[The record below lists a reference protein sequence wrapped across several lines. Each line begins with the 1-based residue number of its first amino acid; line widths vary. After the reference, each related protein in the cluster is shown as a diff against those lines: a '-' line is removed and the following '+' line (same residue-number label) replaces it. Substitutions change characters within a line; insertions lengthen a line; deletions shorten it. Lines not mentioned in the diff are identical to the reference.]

1 MKNKYIDLVEQSFE
15 FPQDEFRVE
24 DGALYFH
31 DIPMMDVIEQY
42 GTPLKISYL
51 PKISSQIQRAK
62 RMFNVAMAK
71 VDYQGDYHYCYCT
84 KSSHFSFVLE
94 EALKNDIHIETSSAF
109 DFNLIESLYDSKT
122 VDKDLYIICNGYKKD
137 TYIANIAQFINN
149 GWHNTIPI
157 LDNMP
162 ELDQLD
168 AVINEPT
175 RIGIRIAAEE
185 EPKFEFYT
193 SRLGIRYKDIMPFY
207 QEKLSHSKKFS
218 LKMLHFFINTGI
230 KDNAYYWNELGKC
243 VNVYCNLKAV
253 CPTLDSLN
261 IGGGLPIKNR
271 LPYPRLPEHR
281 RRTADQELP
290 RHGLRLRVYDRGGS
304 GPDQEHLQLPG
315 SRGTQ
320 HLHRVRFLYRR
331 RERSHHILHPRSQAA
346 E

>member
-109 DFNLIESLYDSKT
+109 DFNLIESLYDSKI

-137 TYIANIAQFINN
+137 TYIANIAQFIND

-168 AVINEPT
+168 AVINARRSPSSSSTPPAWASATRTSCPSTRKSSARTRNSASRCCISSSTPASRTTPT
-175 RIGIRIAAEE
+175 TG
-185 EPKFEFYT
+185 T
-193 SRLGIRYKDIMPFY
+193 S
-207 QEKLSHSKKFS
+207 
-218 LKMLHFFINTGI
+218 
-230 KDNAYYWNELGKC
+230 
-243 VNVYCNLKAV
+243 
-253 CPTLDSLN
+253 
-261 IGGGLPIKNR
+261 
-271 LPYPRLPEHR
+271 
-281 RRTADQELP
+281 
-290 RHGLRLRVYDRGGS
+290 
-304 GPDQEHLQLPG
+304 
-315 SRGTQ
+315 
-320 HLHRVRFLYRR
+320 
-331 RERSHHILHPRSQAA
+331 
-346 E
+346 